1 MTRTQ
6 ILYAWRDLAPHDD
19 ESTIDAILAMVDM
32 LTGAKSGFRVVD
44 ADALDAIVDEVKR
57 AANAASLAESE
68 ARDAEYYAD
77 IAMMG
82 LKKLIEGKS

>member
-32 LTGAKSGFRVVD
+32 ITGAKSGIVGFDEIMRDLQSAAGDARAVVGYAQD
-44 ADALDAIVDEVKR
+44 AEDAI
-57 AANAASLAESE
+57 ES
-68 ARDAEYYAD
+68 AIDA
-77 IAMMG
+77 IG
-82 LKKLIEGKS
+82 KLTGGKP